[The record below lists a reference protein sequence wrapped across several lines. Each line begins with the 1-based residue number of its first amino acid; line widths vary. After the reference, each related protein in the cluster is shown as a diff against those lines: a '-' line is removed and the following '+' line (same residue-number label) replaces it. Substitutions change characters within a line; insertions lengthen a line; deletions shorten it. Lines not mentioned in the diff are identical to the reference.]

1 MALEWLA
8 SLPWAAIAS
17 GECVPDLEFEEYARE
32 RDDVEGTHP
41 SPSPSP
47 SPTVTLTLTLP

>member
-1 MALEWLA
+1 MMALEWLA

-41 SPSPSP
+41 NSK
-47 SPTVTLTLTLP
+47 L